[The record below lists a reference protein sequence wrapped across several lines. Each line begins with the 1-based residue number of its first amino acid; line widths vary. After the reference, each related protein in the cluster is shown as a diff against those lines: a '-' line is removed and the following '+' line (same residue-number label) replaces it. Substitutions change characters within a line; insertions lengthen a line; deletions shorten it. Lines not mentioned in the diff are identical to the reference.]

1 MNSLSDVCACVCFR
15 CFSRS
20 QGTVHLKCTLCPS
33 TALHECPDVLSASVP
48 KQWQKLFALVK
59 KMCLQAPLLGTS
71 KQH

>member
-1 MNSLSDVCACVCFR
+1 MFCHRIVLLELSVMNSLSDVCACVCFR

-48 KQWQKLFALVK
+48 KQ
-59 KMCLQAPLLGTS
+59 
-71 KQH
+71 